1 MVSGAGFE
9 TDEAVIR
16 WRRGGGLATA
26 TGGRSRAPPDKRR
39 ARRSGPGGLAG
50 PAEAGARLLV
60 PSRAGAVSVPGGE
73 VEAEREGERD
83 CEIGTTKGE
92 TAAAGAGLLLPLLEA
107 QSALPAGA
115 EAAGEA
121 GAAAGEAGAAAGAA
135 GAAAGAAGATAGAAA
150 TADAASAGAAGAGLG
165 AAAAGAALAAGT
177 IATSGTPAALPL
189 FIGESAA
196 G

>member
-16 WRRGGGLATA
+16 WRRGGGGLATA

-83 CEIGTTKGE
+83 CEIGTIKGE

-121 GAAAGEAGAAAGAA
+121 GAAAGEA